1 MFDSFQYCI
10 FVFYFQAKDEDKFPE
25 ILNTLLKQKYTIN
38 LVITKENLTK
48 GSTIYQAKDVV
59 VQVETVGNHDPNTIR
74 TVEKNVAE
82 MEEIS
87 VVNVIF
93 GHLMFKFHILG
104 L

>member
-1 MFDSFQYCI
+1 M
-10 FVFYFQAKDEDKFPE
+10 
-25 ILNTLLKQKYTIN
+25 
-38 LVITKENLTK
+38 ITKENLTK

-93 GHLMFKFHILG
+93 GHLMFKFHFRIINSFACFFRMRNMKQEPPRHLTQEN
-104 L
+104 LQT